1 MTIKKYSQFLNKDLL
16 EIFDNLSFVFEKEIP
31 EKALMK
37 NYKNSYHIFHLFQ
50 YYVMKRD
57 MLKGYIW
64 KKAEEFLMKK
74 IINVCCI
81 LILKLCIA

>member
-37 NYKNSYHIFHLFQ
+37 NYKNS
-50 YYVMKRD
+50 
-57 MLKGYIW
+57 
-64 KKAEEFLMKK
+64 
-74 IINVCCI
+74 
-81 LILKLCIA
+81 